1 MIANINLVL
10 DLMLRGAIAVLAI
23 MVAAF
28 VIGSI
33 FVAIKEAIVEGGK
46 HNGKPR

>member
-1 MIANINLVL
+1 MIASINLII

-28 VIGSI
+28 VIGTI
-33 FVAIKEAIVEGGK
+33 FVAIKESIIGGDN
-46 HNGKPR
+46 HGKPD